1 MNEGSVQMT
10 TQKAFKRRVRERMS
24 KTGESYAAARR
35 HLART
40 RDRLQ
45 ASRTEIRLASAL
57 ELASDENVA
66 EATGQGWEAWL
77 SMLDRWGARQRKRG
91 ETVDFLMAEH
101 AVPSWYAQAIA
112 TGYER
117 TRGLRL
123 KHQQSDGFTIYA
135 SRTVGVPLEAL
146 FDAFIEEEAQRQ
158 WLADEPMSLRTAQPG
173 KVARFDWSGD
183 QSRVMVTFEGK
194 GPAKA
199 TAFVTHERLAD
210 PEVAETAKAAWKDR
224 LTALKSF
231 LEASHV

>member
-1 MNEGSVQMT
+1 MT
-10 TQKAFKRRVRERMS
+10 TQKLFKRRVRERMS

-45 ASRTEIRLASAL
+45 ASRTETGLASAL
-57 ELASDENVA
+57 ELASDEKVA
-66 EATGQGWEAWL
+66 EATGRGWEAWL
-77 SMLDRWGARQRKRG
+77 FLLDRWGARQRKRG
-91 ETVDFLMAEH
+91 EIVAFLMAEH

-146 FDAFIEEEAQRQ
+146 FDAFTDAEAQGQ
-158 WLADEPMSLRTAQPG
+158 WLADGPMPLRSARPG

-194 GPAKA
+194 GPARA

-210 PEVAETAKAAWKDR
+210 PEVADAAKAAWKDR
-224 LTALKSF
+224 LSALKSF
-231 LEASHV
+231 LESTHV